1 MILISGYDMQQMKR
15 ITLMLP
21 IDLLERSRAVT
32 GKDIRS
38 TIREGLEG
46 VVASRA
52 HQALRRLRGK
62 VKLSIIRKSPRD

>member
-15 ITLMLP
+15 VTLMLP

-38 TIREGLEG
+38 TIREGLEAI
-46 VVASRA
+46 VASRA

-62 VKLSIIRKSPRD
+62 VKR